1 LGGYLKDAYFKAVS
15 RETVNSECEM
25 ANLSG
30 AQGTQAL
37 LAEQGTTVEERLNEI
52 LSSYEVKEDE
62 LIPILQQ
69 VQQVFGYLPEPALKK
84 IAKFL
89 KLPASTVFGVG
100 TFYAQFK
107 LVPSG
112 RNIIKVCRGTACHV
126 RGATGILG
134 EVKRQLDIGP
144 GESTP
149 DLEYS
154 LEAIACFG
162 SCALA
167 PVVVIGHNVY
177 GRMTPARVKEVLG
190 NIGGEK

>member
-1 LGGYLKDAYFKAVS
+1 
-15 RETVNSECEM
+15 M

-30 AQGTQAL
+30 AQDSEVIL
-37 LAEQGTTVEERLNEI
+37 HEQQEITEQRLNEI
-52 LSSYEVKEDE
+52 LSSYEGKEEE

-69 VQQVFGYLPEPALKK
+69 TQQVFGYLPEPTMKRV
-84 IAKFL
+84 AKFL
-89 KLPASTVFGVG
+89 KLPESTVFGVV

-112 RNIIKVCRGTACHV
+112 RNIIRVCRGTACHV
-126 RGATGILG
+126 RGASGILG
-134 EVKRQLDIGP
+134 EVEQQLGIKP

-167 PVVVIGHNVY
+167 PVMVIGNRVY
-177 GRMTPARVKEVLG
+177 GRMSPAKVKEVLV
-190 NIGGEK
+190 NVGGET